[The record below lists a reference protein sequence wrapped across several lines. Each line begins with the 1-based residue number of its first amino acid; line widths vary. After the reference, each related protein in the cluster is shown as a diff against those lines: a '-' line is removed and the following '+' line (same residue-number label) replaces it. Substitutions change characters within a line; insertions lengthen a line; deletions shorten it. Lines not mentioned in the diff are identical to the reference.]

1 MANETSL
8 RSYRDFDAYNRD
20 GSADDTVRKASP
32 GDPLAELARIMGQDD
47 NYADL
52 LKSVARTRG
61 ELPPRRPAAVEAGE
75 AVDSPAV
82 SLHGAEQPARAATD
96 WDDLEAE
103 LESYVRSG
111 EGARPKAE
119 AGRQDAAPGA
129 HDHLFDDAMDE
140 DEADLGRAAPAAV
153 QAEAQAHDLRGSYSA
168 AVDPAVDEAAGSLHD
183 LERMLAED
191 YHRQRPGHRPAGV
204 AEATYQEPAYQEPVQ
219 PEPTYRQAAYNEPAA
234 YQPQAYRHEA
244 YPEPVAQHY
253 DARHAVQGQGGV
265 VGYGNAAGAVDDTDE
280 RIGQAFADE
289 QPRDSRARAVGYG
302 VAVAAGAGTLAASAA
317 MANSWRQHGT
327 RAAAPQVAAE
337 PRGEAPPYADTS
349 YLPAAERA
357 ASDPVF
363 VEDGHMPQHDPAVFD
378 EAPPRR
384 RRAGLTA
391 IVAVVGLAVAGGGS
405 VLGYRA
411 LTGGSAGSGEPRVVR
426 ANTDPVRVP
435 VQQAQD
441 PKPVTDRVPGGD
453 RVVSREER
461 PVSPRE
467 QAAQVQAPP
476 QPAAPRVIPLSP
488 TAPAGSVTDPGQP
501 LVRQVQSVVVPS
513 ANAAPAATPRPAT
526 SDAVATIPPAPR
538 GAAEEPRRVR
548 TVTVGPDNQI
558 VNPMPRPAP
567 APGGMPLSVVPS
579 APGQAQPAPQSAAPA
594 PAAPALASADSRSA
608 PTPLPRPAR
617 VARPAAEEDDAPAA
631 RAGARPLDLAPQRTA
646 SLRQPQPAAAPA
658 ATAAAGSS
666 FVQISSHQSEA
677 EARGAFANAQRRFSV
692 LQGQTANIR
701 SAELPGRG
709 TWYRLRVGPFSRS
722 DAQSFCERLKSS
734 GGSCVIN

>member
-61 ELPPRRPAAVEAGE
+61 ELPARRPVAVEAGE
-75 AVDSPAV
+75 VSDGPA
-82 SLHGAEQPARAATD
+82 APARAATD

-111 EGARPKAE
+111 EGARPKAD
-119 AGRQDAAPGA
+119 AGRQAAAAEAP
-129 HDHLFDDAMDE
+129 DHLFDDALDE
-140 DEADLGRAAPAAV
+140 EEADLGRSAPAAPAPV
-153 QAEAQAHDLRGSYSA
+153 PVEIQADGLRGSYA
-168 AVDPAVDEAAGSLHD
+168 AAADPAVDEAAGSLHD

-191 YHRQRPGHRPAGV
+191 YDRQRPGHRSAS
-204 AEATYQEPAYQEPVQ
+204 AQELVFEEPVYQEPVQ
-219 PEPTYRQAAYNEPAA
+219 PEPVYRQAAYREPVA
-234 YQPQAYRHEA
+234 YQPEAHRHET
-244 YPEPVAQHY
+244 YQEPARQHF
-253 DARHAVQGQGGV
+253 DTGHGTQGQGAAT
-265 VGYGNAAGAVDDTDE
+265 GYDRAAVDDADE
-280 RIGQAFADE
+280 RIARAFADD
-289 QPRDSRARAVGYG
+289 QPRDSHARTPGYG
-302 VAVAAGAGTLAASAA
+302 AAVVAGAGTLAVSAA

-327 RAAAPQVAAE
+327 SAAAPQVAAE
-337 PRGEAPPYADTS
+337 PRGEPVHYAEPA

-363 VEDGHMPQHDPAVFD
+363 VEDGHMPQHDPEVFD
-378 EAPPRR
+378 AAPPRR

-391 IVAVVGLAVAGGGS
+391 IMAVVGLAVAGGGS

-426 ANTDPVRVP
+426 ANTDPVRIP

-441 PKPVTDRVPGGD
+441 PKPVTDRVPSGD

-461 PVSPRE
+461 PVTPRE

-488 TAPAGSVTDPGQP
+488 AAPAGSVTDPGQP

-513 ANAAPAATPRPAT
+513 ANAAPAAVLRPAT
-526 SDAVATIPPAPR
+526 PDAVATIPAAPR
-538 GAAEEPRRVR
+538 GGAEEPRRVR

-558 VNPMPRPAP
+558 LNPTPRPAP

-579 APGQAQPAPQSAAPA
+579 APGQAQPAPQSAVPA
-594 PAAPALASADSRSA
+594 PAAPALASADSRST

-617 VARPAAEEDDAPAA
+617 PSRPAAEEDDAPAA

-658 ATAAAGSS
+658 AAAGGSS

-692 LQGQTANIR
+692 LQGQTPNIR

-709 TWYRLRVGPFSRS
+709 TWYRLRVGPFSRT

>member
-20 GSADDTVRKASP
+20 GSADDTVRKASA

-61 ELPPRRPAAVEAGE
+61 ELPSRRTPEADAGQSLELPAMRLRGADQSREPDQAG
-75 AVDSPAV
+75 V
-82 SLHGAEQPARAATD
+82 TD

-119 AGRQDAAPGA
+119 AGRRAEAPETY
-129 HDHLFDDAMDE
+129 DHLFDDDGMD
-140 DEADLGRAAPAAV
+140 DEVAAHRAPAPAEPAAV
-153 QAEAQAHDLRGSYSA
+153 QADGLRGSYPA
-168 AVDPAVDEAAGSLHD
+168 AADPAVDDAAGSLRD
-183 LERMLAED
+183 LERMLSD
-191 YHRQRPGHRPAGV
+191 SHGRQPAVYQPAV
-204 AEATYQEPAYQEPVQ
+204 APQPTYQVPADEAPAYQAS
-219 PEPTYRQAAYNEPAA
+219 TYPQQAYPRQI
-234 YQPQAYRHEA
+234 YQPPAYS
-244 YPEPVAQHY
+244 EPLPQPVETRRA
-253 DARHAVQGQGGV
+253 AQGQGGQ
-265 VGYGNAAGAVDDTDE
+265 APAGQADDIDE
-280 RIGQAFADE
+280 RIAQAFADD
-289 QPRDSRARAVGYG
+289 QPRDQRVAAAGYG
-302 VAVAAGAGTLAASAA
+302 AAVAGAGALVAATA
-317 MANSWRQHGT
+317 WRQHGT
-327 RAAAPQVAAE
+327 RAAAPQMAAAE
-337 PRGEAPPYADTS
+337 RGDTVRYADDA

-363 VEDGHMPQHDPAVFD
+363 IQDGHMPQPAPEVFD

-384 RRAGLTA
+384 KRAGVTA
-391 IVAVVGLAVAGGGS
+391 ILAVVGLAVAGGGG

-411 LTGGSAGSGEPRVVR
+411 LTGGASNSGEPRVVR

-441 PKPVTDRVPGGD
+441 PKPVTDRVPSGD

-476 QPAAPRVIPLSP
+476 QPAAPRVIPLAPS
-488 TAPAGSVTDPGQP
+488 APAGSVTDPGLP
-501 LVRQVQSVVVPS
+501 MVRSVQSVVVPS
-513 ANAAPAATPRPAT
+513 ANAAPAAVLRPTTPEAPLAT
-526 SDAVATIPPAPR
+526 ASAAPR
-538 GAAEEPRRVR
+538 AAGEEPRRVR

-558 VNPMPRPAP
+558 LNPAPRPTPAP
-567 APGGMPLSVVPS
+567 AAMPLSVVPT
-579 APGQAQPAPQSAAPA
+579 APSQPPSAAA
-594 PAAPALASADSRSA
+594 TPAAPTLASADSRSA
-608 PTPLPRPAR
+608 PTPTPRPAR
-617 VARPAAEEDDAPAA
+617 AGRPPADANEAAAAP
-631 RAGARPLDLAPQRTA
+631 GARPLDIAPQRTA
-646 SLRQPQPAAAPA
+646 SLRQPAAAPPA
-658 ATAAAGSS
+658 PAAGGGTS
-666 FVQISSHQSEA
+666 FVQISSHQTEA
-677 EARGAFANAQRRFSV
+677 EARSAFASAQRRYSV
-692 LQGQTANIR
+692 LQGQSANIR

-709 TWYRLRVGPFSRS
+709 TWYRLRVGPFSRT